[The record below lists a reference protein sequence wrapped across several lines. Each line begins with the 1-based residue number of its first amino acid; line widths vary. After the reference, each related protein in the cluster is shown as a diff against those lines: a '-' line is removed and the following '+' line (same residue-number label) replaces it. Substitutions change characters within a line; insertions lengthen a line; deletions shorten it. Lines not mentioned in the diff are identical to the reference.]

1 MSLRNHSW
9 REVLK
14 VLTKFGYVLDR
25 QRGSDMIFKNSSGNI
40 VPVPRH
46 DPIKPT
52 TLKSILD
59 QAEISLEQFLKEI

>member
-1 MSLRNHSW
+1 MSLRNHNW

-14 VLTKFGYVLDR
+14 VLKKFGYVLDR
-25 QRGSDMIFKNSSGNI
+25 QRRSHMILKNSYGNI
-40 VPVPRH
+40 VPLPRH

-59 QAEISLEQFLKEI
+59 QAGISLEEFLDRI